1 MGLEQLT
8 PAVVDWNN
16 DGKPDIICGDRTG
29 YLTSIST
36 IRQIR

>member
-16 DGKPDIICGDRTG
+16 DGKPDIICGTAPA
-29 YLTSIST
+29 I
-36 IRQIR
+36 